1 MATDTLGHERTTA
14 ILSRHASTIAAASAL
29 LGLAARPGARPSERD
44 RATAAW
50 IEAQLFRLNGYRGV
64 AAAVRGPGGSGVS
77 PDETASPAAWTQ
89 RMQWGLL
96 TRRLFET
103 AAALR
108 GAEALLLGPDRDD
121 DPWGTLLLASRGW
134 TIGGG
139 TTEIQRNMLAEK
151 ILGLPREP
159 KAR

>member
-1 MATDTLGHERTTA
+1 MH
-14 ILSRHASTIAAASAL
+14 
-29 LGLAARPGARPSERD
+29 
-44 RATAAW
+44 
-50 IEAQLFRLNGYRGV
+50 
-64 AAAVRGPGGSGVS
+64 
-77 PDETASPAAWTQ
+77 
-89 RMQWGLL
+89 WGLL
-96 TRRLFET
+96 SRRLFET

-108 GAEALLLGPDRDD
+108 GADALLLGEGDD

-159 KAR
+159 KSR